1 MDRRSALSQVQKA
14 TIDTGVASAGLLNP
28 EQSRAFIQ
36 VIKDKTVLSSRM
48 RIETRTAASGE
59 INKLTSGARLIRRAT
74 ENADDGYRAE
84 AQFPTVPYATKKL
97 RLPWEVTEDVYHEN
111 IEGEALEAT
120 LVDQMSQ
127 QFGLD
132 LEDLEVNG
140 DTAAGAGPDQAFLTI
155 NDGIL
160 KQLAVDGA
168 LGTPLGHHVDAST
181 IQSGAIAIEHFFAM
195 LHALPN
201 RYRNALASKLRWIMS
216 PTKKIEWWEALALRT
231 GIAADALFTGAS
243 GPANNPLGIP
253 ILEVPSFPDD
263 TILLCDPSGLIRVI
277 SWDVRKRKVTGETDS
292 SLALLDKRLY
302 IWFIKHDVI
311 IEELDA
317 VVRAHTFDA

>member
-1 MDRRSALSQVQKA
+1 MDRRQAIAKA
-14 TIDTGVASAGLLNP
+14 TLTTTGVTHGLLVP
-28 EQSRAFIQ
+28 EQAKAFMVKIKEKTALGAAMRLELKRA
-36 VIKDKTVLSSRM
+36 S
-48 RIETRTAASGE
+48 SGE
-59 INKLTSGARLIRRAT
+59 IDKLSTASRILRRAT
-74 ENADDGYRAE
+74 ENSDDGYRVGA
-84 AQFPTVPYATKKL
+84 AFGTIGYQTVKV